1 MKPIVYGGQNDAG
14 TDDEHVGRR
23 RNRRLGTSH
32 CGRAAERGAPRD
44 GLLPPIDAAV
54 PGHDAVVVTLGIAE
68 NPLRVRL
75 FGSTAT
81 PIDVRSTGT
90 RNVIAAMRRHGVR
103 RLAVQSSF
111 GVGTTRDRLRWVD
124 RLVFALLLK
133 PQIEDTETQEQAVRG
148 SGLEWVIAQP
158 VHLTDDASDT
168 PAVASPQG
176 HAQTWSVS
184 RRQVRPLPTARGR
197 GARLPWQRLRPLGSV
212 SVLPSK
218 IAASDRW
225 CQELGESWESFRLR

>member
-1 MKPIVYGGQNDAG
+1 MTGLSDRLRTVNGDV
-14 TDDEHVGRR
+14 TDPD
-23 RNRRLGTSH
+23 
-32 CGRAAERGAPRD
+32 D
-44 GLLPPIDAAV
+44 IDAAV

-68 NPLRVRL
+68 DPLRVRL
-75 FGSTAT
+75 FGSTST

-111 GVGTTRDRLRWVD
+111 GVGNTRDRLRWVD
-124 RLVFALLLK
+124 RLFFALLLK

-148 SGLEWVIAQP
+148 SGLEWVIARP
-158 VHLTDDASDT
+158 VHLTDDASET

-184 RRQVRPLPTARGR
+184 RRQVARF
-197 GARLPWQRLRPLGSV
+197 LRQAVEERAYLGNVCALS
-212 SVLPSK
+212 
-218 IAASDRW
+218 AA
-225 CQELGESWESFRLR
+225 